1 MDAENKKRKSR
12 FFPGFVLGLVL
23 GTVGAVLAPSWW
35 QSIVPDSL
43 FPQGTVS
50 GLVLQKD
57 RESGR
62 LLVKLATGEGVLLA
76 TFTERQD
83 AIDLLVELGD
93 TVTLRV
99 ARYQPFLTDPR
110 LDRVR
115 KPETAKGTAPAR
127 EETKTK
133 PSEPSESGQPSEPAA
148 QEEPAESTTTT
159 TTTIPS

>member
-35 QSIVPDSL
+35 ESVIPDSL

-57 RESGR
+57 RESGK

-83 AIDLLVELGD
+83 AIDLLVEVGD

-115 KPETAKGTAPAR
+115 KPETAKGTEPAR
-127 EETKTK
+127 EQTK

-159 TTTIPS
+159 TTIPS